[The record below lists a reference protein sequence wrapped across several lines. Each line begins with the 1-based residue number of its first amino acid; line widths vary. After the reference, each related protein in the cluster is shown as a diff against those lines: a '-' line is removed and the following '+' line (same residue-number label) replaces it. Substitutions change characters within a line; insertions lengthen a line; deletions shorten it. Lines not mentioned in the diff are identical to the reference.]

1 MKITHCPNTRR
12 ASDTLGNIQFAG
24 KGACLCHTHTEGRCG
39 PCPGKTALAPSSLT
53 CAMCHC
59 PNARPTARP
68 GRDVILL
75 GVDLAFLA
83 LSPVATVCLYLD
95 RNVLCAW
102 QEDCVRPTEG
112 STQQDP
118 KGGRTST

>member
-59 PNARPTARP
+59 ARPTARP